1 MRQRMIKVE
10 AKDGLDVEP
19 IHRVWIEGYA
29 KLGQKPFKQFYS
41 SNSVGFLEFQ
51 KHRQLATLFWLY
63 DNLGFEM
70 LMKMSLAPS
79 VVWTVSMLK
88 IHNKDTIDFFLYDNT
103 NDFIRINVALSG
115 FFLLSSS
122 KTFKTELRFSRT
134 FPIFVNPKR
143 RQRSCSIKS
152 MSKSSILSCRSIS
165 QSLKK
170 NPSLFTRCQSL
181 WSSFCAIFL

>member
-19 IHRVWIEGYA
+19 IYRFWIEGYA

-88 IHNKDTIDFFLYDNT
+88 FHNKDTIDFFLYDNT

-115 FFLLSSS
+115 FSYFLVRKHSKRSSD
-122 KTFKTELRFSRT
+122 FQEPFRF
-134 FPIFVNPKR
+134 
-143 RQRSCSIKS
+143 
-152 MSKSSILSCRSIS
+152 L
-165 QSLKK
+165 
-170 NPSLFTRCQSL
+170 
-181 WSSFCAIFL
+181 

>member
-1 MRQRMIKVE
+1 MIKVE

-88 IHNKDTIDFFLYDNT
+88 FHNKDTIDFFLYDNT

-115 FFLLSSS
+115 FFYFLVRKHSKRSSD
-122 KTFKTELRFSRT
+122 FQEPFRF
-134 FPIFVNPKR
+134 
-143 RQRSCSIKS
+143 
-152 MSKSSILSCRSIS
+152 L
-165 QSLKK
+165 
-170 NPSLFTRCQSL
+170 
-181 WSSFCAIFL
+181 

>member
-1 MRQRMIKVE
+1 MIKVE

-19 IHRVWIEGYA
+19 IHRFWIEGYA

-88 IHNKDTIDFFLYDNT
+88 FHNKDTIDFFLYDNT

-115 FFLLSSS
+115 FFYFLVRKHSKRSSD
-122 KTFKTELRFSRT
+122 FQEPFRF
-134 FPIFVNPKR
+134 
-143 RQRSCSIKS
+143 
-152 MSKSSILSCRSIS
+152 L
-165 QSLKK
+165 
-170 NPSLFTRCQSL
+170 
-181 WSSFCAIFL
+181 

>member
-19 IHRVWIEGYA
+19 IHRFWIEGYA

-88 IHNKDTIDFFLYDNT
+88 FHNKDTIDFFLYDNT

-115 FFLLSSS
+115 FFYFLVRKHSKRSSD
-122 KTFKTELRFSRT
+122 FQEPFRF
-134 FPIFVNPKR
+134 
-143 RQRSCSIKS
+143 
-152 MSKSSILSCRSIS
+152 L
-165 QSLKK
+165 
-170 NPSLFTRCQSL
+170 
-181 WSSFCAIFL
+181 

>member
-1 MRQRMIKVE
+1 MIKVE

-115 FFLLSSS
+115 FFYFLVRKHSKRSSD
-122 KTFKTELRFSRT
+122 FQEPFRF
-134 FPIFVNPKR
+134 
-143 RQRSCSIKS
+143 
-152 MSKSSILSCRSIS
+152 L
-165 QSLKK
+165 
-170 NPSLFTRCQSL
+170 
-181 WSSFCAIFL
+181 

>member
-88 IHNKDTIDFFLYDNT
+88 FHNKDTIDFFLYDNT
-103 NDFIRINVALSG
+103 NDFIRINVTLPG
-115 FFLLSSS
+115 FSYFLVRKHSKRSSD
-122 KTFKTELRFSRT
+122 FQEPFRF
-134 FPIFVNPKR
+134 
-143 RQRSCSIKS
+143 
-152 MSKSSILSCRSIS
+152 L
-165 QSLKK
+165 
-170 NPSLFTRCQSL
+170 
-181 WSSFCAIFL
+181 